1 MLSYKK
7 KDPIILAALTAH
19 NTMHQPYH
27 ATTLHESTKDFVIL
41 RVCTFTKTKPNF
53 MVTQCVLG
61 KYLTKVLLL
70 SNKQK
75 KRKKK
80 KQPVSGSGI

>member
-1 MLSYKK
+1 MLSYNK

-19 NTMHQPYH
+19 HTMHQPYH
-27 ATTLHESTKDFVIL
+27 AITLHESTKDFVIL
-41 RVCTFTKTKPNF
+41 RVRTFTKMKLNF

-61 KYLTKVLLL
+61 KYLTKILPL
-70 SNKQK
+70 SNTQQ
-75 KRKKK
+75 R